1 MISEEE
7 LPSVLAHMR
16 EEIKFLDEFTVDM
29 LKFITSMQEHK
40 KIEEIN
46 LQKFLDDEVFI
57 ILEKR
62 ENIVFING
70 VKNSFIIKFNKMD
83 LKKVCINILTNA
95 LKFTNNGYIKV
106 YTEKDNIFFENSGE
120 KIDEKYKEKIF
131 EPFFTISKSKNRK
144 KSGFGLGLSI
154 VNNLCHNNKYK
165 CYLHSSHIEKTIFN
179 IKPKEEIK

>member
-83 LKKVCINILTNA
+83 LKKS
-95 LKFTNNGYIKV
+95 GY
-106 YTEKDNIFFENSGE
+106 
-120 KIDEKYKEKIF
+120 
-131 EPFFTISKSKNRK
+131 
-144 KSGFGLGLSI
+144 GLGLSI